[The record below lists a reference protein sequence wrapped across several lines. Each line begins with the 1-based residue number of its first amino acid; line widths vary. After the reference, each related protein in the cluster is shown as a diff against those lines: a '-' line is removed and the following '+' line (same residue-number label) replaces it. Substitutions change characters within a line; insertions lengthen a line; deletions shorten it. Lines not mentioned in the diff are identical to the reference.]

1 MGTLTAEL
9 KVRIEQ
15 ADKDELEQRAERI
28 DRKPAALVRRY
39 IREGLERDRQAEEVR
54 RDG

>member
-9 KVRIEQ
+9 KVRVDP
-15 ADKDELEQRAERI
+15 ADKAELEQRAERN
-28 DRKPAALVRRY
+28 DRTPAALVRRY